1 LGTEEEE
8 PAMTTTLA
16 IQGVCDP
23 RFETVKEAFAQN
35 FADYGEV
42 GAAVAV
48 MVGGRLVVDLWA
60 GHADAALSRSWQ
72 QDTIVNVFSTTK
84 GMTAIC
90 AHRLADQ
97 GLLDIDAPVAKYWPE
112 FAQAGKDEIPV
123 RYLLSHRA
131 GLSAI
136 RKLLPPGS
144 AYDWERMTSALAA
157 EEPWW
162 QPGSKHGYHALTFG
176 YLVGE
181 VVRRISGKSLGTYF
195 SDEVAG
201 PLGLDFHIG
210 LSEQDDARVAEMLP
224 MPLPEPGEDNLI
236 AKAFSDPQSMTF
248 KAFANPPDLM
258 VPGTVNSRP
267 WRVAEIPAAN
277 GHADARSLAR
287 IYGALAQGGELDGID
302 VLSLGAIDRA
312 RVEQSYGDDAVLL
325 GLLSRFGM
333 GFMLDLPEHR
343 IVPQSDIFG
352 HPGAGGS
359 IGFADPEAG
368 IGFGYVMNK
377 MIVPPDYFTDPRW
390 RGLVDATYAAL

>member
-1 LGTEEEE
+1 
-8 PAMTTTLA
+8 MTTTLA

-201 PLGLDFHIG
+201 PLGLDLHIG

-368 IGFGYVMNK
+368 LGFGYVMNK

-390 RGLVDATYAAL
+390 RGLVDATYPAL

>member
-1 LGTEEEE
+1 
-8 PAMTTTLA
+8 MTTTVV

-23 RFETVKEAFAQN
+23 RFQGVKEAFAQN

-48 MVGGRLVVDLWA
+48 VVGGRAVVDLWA
-60 GHADAALSRSWQ
+60 GHADAARSRPWQ
-72 QDTIVNVFSTTK
+72 RDTIVNVFSTTK
-84 GMTAIC
+84 GITAIC

-112 FAQAGKDEIPV
+112 FAQAGKEEIPV

-131 GLSAI
+131 GLPAI
-136 RKLLPPGS
+136 RALLPPGS
-144 AYDWERMTSALAA
+144 AYNWERMTSALAA

-162 QPGSKHGYHALTFG
+162 EPGSKHGYHALTFG

-181 VVRRISGKSLGTYF
+181 VVRRISGQSLGTYF
-195 SDEVAG
+195 RKEIAE

-210 LSEQDDARVAEMLP
+210 LSEQNDARVAEMLP

-258 VPGTVNSRP
+258 VPGTVNSRQ
-267 WRVAEIPAAN
+267 WRAAEIPAAN
-277 GHADARSLAR
+277 GHSDARSLAR
-287 IYGALAQGGELDGID
+287 IYGALAEGGELDGVA
-302 VLSLGAIDRA
+302 VLSLDEIERA

-325 GLLSRFGM
+325 GLPSRFGL
-333 GFMLDLPEHR
+333 GFMLDLPEHK
-343 IVPQSDIFG
+343 IVPQGEMFG
-352 HPGAGGS
+352 HSGAGGS
-359 IGFADPEAG
+359 LGFADPAAG
-368 IGFGYVMNK
+368 VGFGYVMNK
-377 MIVPPDYFTDPRW
+377 MIVPPDYFIDPRW

>member
-1 LGTEEEE
+1 
-8 PAMTTTLA
+8 MTTTLA

-90 AHRLADQ
+90 AHRLTDE

-112 FAQAGKDEIPV
+112 FAQAGKEELPV
-123 RYLLSHRA
+123 RYLLSHSA
-131 GLSAI
+131 GLPAV
-136 RKLLPPGS
+136 RAMLPPGS
-144 AYDWERMTSALAA
+144 AYDWERMTSVLAA

-162 QPGSKHGYHALTFG
+162 EPGSKHGYHALTFG

-181 VVRRISGKSLGTYF
+181 VVRRISGQSLGTYF
-195 SDEVAG
+195 RKEIAE

-210 LSEQDDARVAEMLP
+210 LSEQNDARVAEMLP

-258 VPGTVNSRP
+258 VPATVNSRQ
-267 WRVAEIPAAN
+267 WRAAEMPAAN
-277 GHADARSLAR
+277 GHSDARSLAR
-287 IYGALAQGGELDGID
+287 IYGALAQGGEIDGVD
-302 VLSLGAIDRA
+302 VLSLEEIDRA

-325 GLLSRFGM
+325 GLPSRFGL

-359 IGFADPEAG
+359 IGFADPESG

-377 MIVPPDYFTDPRW
+377 MIVPPDYFVDPRW
-390 RGLVDATYAAL
+390 RGLIDATYAAL

>member
-1 LGTEEEE
+1 
-8 PAMTTTLA
+8 MTTTLA

-201 PLGLDFHIG
+201 PLGLDLHIG

-325 GLLSRFGM
+325 GLPSRFGM

>member
-1 LGTEEEE
+1 
-8 PAMTTTLA
+8 MTTTLA

-325 GLLSRFGM
+325 GLPSRFGM

>member
-1 LGTEEEE
+1 
-8 PAMTTTLA
+8 MTTTLA

-201 PLGLDFHIG
+201 PLGLDFYIG

-368 IGFGYVMNK
+368 LGFGYVMNK